1 MQDVNLEN
9 IKIELE
15 DNKQLLMNNDISLID
30 CAINI
35 NDIIK
40 MNDSLKQEI
49 DKRCEYFQD
58 LYSDINFDKNII
70 IPLLRYTLKKRNQFE
85 MLPFLPRVFTIDFSI
100 NDLRAE
106 NWQGYY
112 SDGFEVPTV
121 EDRILGRVT
130 QEEGK
135 LAEIYKDFLYKTEDI
150 PKKLYLRELCYFKKL
165 IACQKDSYRL
175 KQLLAFN
182 DSKSNIIKVITI
194 LITTINREISNPKN
208 IIKNK
213 EKKEI
218 LNTKLTLVYNKNEY
232 FTLNGKRFLQ
242 LSESLTQTLKAILD
256 CDTRKIKISTLRS
269 NVHRIKDEAKKIIQN
284 EEFEILNFNRKAKE
298 YQLHKSVTYR
308 NKFDK

>member
-1 MQDVNLEN
+1 
-9 IKIELE
+9 
-15 DNKQLLMNNDISLID
+15 
-30 CAINI
+30 
-35 NDIIK
+35 
-40 MNDSLKQEI
+40 
-49 DKRCEYFQD
+49 
-58 LYSDINFDKNII
+58 
-70 IPLLRYTLKKRNQFE
+70 

-194 LITTINREISNPKN
+194 LITTINREICESY
-208 IIKNK
+208 
-213 EKKEI
+213 EEAFE
-218 LNTKLTLVYNKNEY
+218 LLTNKNLHTKQLEQSIQ
-232 FTLNGKRFLQ
+232 KAMFLCELQ
-242 LSESLTQTLKAILD
+242 GRSDGWRCRCRVRALSDSYVKKHNLTIDSSNNRLSEEERLVSKKSGEYKPVTVYTDPLTG
-256 CDTRKIKISTLRS
+256 
-269 NVHRIKDEAKKIIQN
+269 KKIAPDVGWSYN
-284 EEFEILNFNRKAKE
+284 PAANF
-298 YQLHKSVTYR
+298 
-308 NKFDK
+308 

>member
-1 MQDVNLEN
+1 MPF
-9 IKIELE
+9 KIVR
-15 DNKQLLMNNDISLID
+15 
-30 CAINI
+30 

-40 MNDSLKQEI
+40 MNDSLKREI

-135 LAEIYKDFLYKTEDI
+135 LAEIY
-150 PKKLYLRELCYFKKL
+150 
-165 IACQKDSYRL
+165 A
-175 KQLLAFN
+175 
-182 DSKSNIIKVITI
+182 VIT
-194 LITTINREISNPKN
+194 K
-208 IIKNK
+208 
-213 EKKEI
+213 
-218 LNTKLTLVYNKNEY
+218 
-232 FTLNGKRFLQ
+232 
-242 LSESLTQTLKAILD
+242 
-256 CDTRKIKISTLRS
+256 
-269 NVHRIKDEAKKIIQN
+269 
-284 EEFEILNFNRKAKE
+284 
-298 YQLHKSVTYR
+298 
-308 NKFDK
+308 